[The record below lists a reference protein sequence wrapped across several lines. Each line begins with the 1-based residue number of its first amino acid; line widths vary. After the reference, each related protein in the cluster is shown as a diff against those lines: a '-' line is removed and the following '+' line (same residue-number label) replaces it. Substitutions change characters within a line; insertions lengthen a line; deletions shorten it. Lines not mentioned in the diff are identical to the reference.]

1 MEVPMV
7 KFKINEELC
16 TQCGECEIDCPA
28 GVISM
33 DDYPKM
39 TNEEGC
45 YQCQHCLA
53 VCPTG
58 AVSILG
64 RNPDESTSLAGNFP
78 DPGKLETLIKGRRS
92 VRRYSDKGLSPEL
105 IDELIDIAN
114 HAPTGVNNQGVL
126 YTVIKERVVMNSLRE
141 EVMTQLTKLRDDGK
155 LPEGLIEQYIG
166 FAVQAW
172 QDEGKDIIFR
182 GAPHLLLT
190 SAPKD
195 APCPQQDTLIAL
207 TTFQLIAHAR
217 GVGTVWDGMFMM
229 ALSLCPDLSLR
240 LGIPE
245 NHTIGYAMAF
255 GEPAVEYHR
264 TVQRGPASVNVV
276 QL

>member
-1 MEVPMV
+1 MV
-7 KFKINEELC
+7 QFRIDEERC
-16 TQCGECEIDCPA
+16 TQCGECEIECPA

-39 TNEEGC
+39 SNEEGC

-64 RNPDESTSLAGNFP
+64 RDPDASTSLAGNFP
-78 DPGKLETLIKGRRS
+78 DSGNLETLIKGRRS
-92 VRRYSDKGLSPEL
+92 VRRYSDKDLPPEL
-105 IDELIDIAN
+105 IDELLDIAN

-126 YTVIKERVVMNSLRE
+126 YTVIKENAVMNTLRE
-141 EVMTQLTKLRDDGK
+141 IVMTQLTKLRDGGK
-155 LPEGLIEQYIG
+155 LPEGLIEHYIG
-166 FAVQAW
+166 LAVQAW

-195 APCPQQDTLIAL
+195 APCPEQDTLIAL

-217 GVGTVWDGMFMM
+217 GVGTVWDGIFMM
-229 ALSLCPDLSLR
+229 ALSLCPDLVLK

-255 GEPAVEYHR
+255 GEPSVEYHR

-276 QL
+276 DFK